1 MEEVQGQHGV
11 GECPLPSLPSHGQ
24 GRGAAALMQP
34 WAHLLGLE
42 LPTPPP
48 FLLSCRRRSDG
59 SSRT

>member
-34 WAHLLGLE
+34 WAPSPGAGAAHPSPISALLQE
-42 LPTPPP
+42 EE
-48 FLLSCRRRSDG
+48 
-59 SSRT
+59 